1 MIKSIIVFVA
11 LSILAVVGFGF
22 YLQLDD
28 LRSCGQSPSGADA
41 NCQVVGAI
49 VAISGGDTDARTNE
63 AIKLYKNGWSDKLIF
78 SGAASDKDSPSN
90 ALVMKKIALEAGVPD
105 SAIQIDELAETTKQN
120 AQNVQAMYKDVNIKS
135 IILVTSGYHQ
145 RRASLEFGK
154 ISSDVKVINHSVG
167 SDKDWSMWW
176 WLTPTGWYLALTELF
191 KVILFFIVGTR

>member
-1 MIKSIIVFVA
+1 MIKSLIIFVA
-11 LSILAVVGFGF
+11 LSISAVVGLGF
-22 YLQLDD
+22 YLQPDD
-28 LRSCGQSPSGADA
+28 LRSCGQSPSGTDA

-90 ALVMKKIALEAGVPD
+90 ALVMKEIALEAGVPD

-120 AQNVQAMYKDVNIKS
+120 AQNVQVMYKDLNTKS

-145 RRASLEFGK
+145 RRASLEFSK
-154 ISSDVKVINHSVG
+154 IATDIKVINHSVG

-176 WLTPTGWYLALTELF
+176 WLTPTGWYLAVTELF
-191 KVILFFIVGTR
+191 KIILFFVVGTR